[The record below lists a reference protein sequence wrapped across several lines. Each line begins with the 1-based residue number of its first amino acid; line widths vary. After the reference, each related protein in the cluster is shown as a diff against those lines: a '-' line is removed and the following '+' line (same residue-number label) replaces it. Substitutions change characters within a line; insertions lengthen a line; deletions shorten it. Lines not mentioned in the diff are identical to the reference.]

1 MPKPDDL
8 VLALLRSMRTE
19 MGAMRADI
27 GEVKNDLIEIKGRL
41 GSLGAAYGS
50 MSPRIDRIDGSVRFL
65 ARRLDVVVATEA
77 P

>member
-1 MPKPDDL
+1 MPESDDF

-19 MGAMRADI
+19 MGPMRADI

-41 GSLGAAYGS
+41 GFLAAAYGS
-50 MSPRIDRIDGSVRFL
+50 MSPRIDHIDGAVRIL
-65 ARRLDVVVATEA
+65 ARNFDLVEATDA

>member
-27 GEVKNDLIEIKGRL
+27 GEVKNDRIEIKGRL
-41 GSLGAAYGS
+41 GFLEAAYGS
-50 MSPRIDRIDGSVRFL
+50 MSPRIDRIDGAVRIF
-65 ARRLDVVVATEA
+65 ARNFDLVEATDA